1 MLSFDAHLD
10 QIHLLGALLDLGCKA
25 PCRCQAPCAYNAWHP
40 LGSYAA
46 PLLPGSQ
53 AVHLYVQVLKH
64 PEFLTGKAT
73 TSFIGDN
80 PQLFEFGAGSEAG
93 GQSSKVLQFLADQV
107 S

>member
-1 MLSFDAHLD
+1 MPGFLYK
-10 QIHLLGALLDLGCKA
+10 LLGVLC
-25 PCRCQAPCAYNAWHP
+25 CCI
-40 LGSYAA
+40 AA
-46 PLLPGSQ
+46 RLSSL
-53 AVHLYVQVLKH
+53 HLCVQVLKH

-80 PQLFEFGAGSEAG
+80 PQLFEFRGGSEAE

>member
-1 MLSFDAHLD
+1 ML
-10 QIHLLGALLDLGCKA
+10 HLLGALPTLSCKG
-25 PCRCQAPCAYNAWHP
+25 PCRCQAPCTYDPWRPA
-40 LGSYAA
+40 GSYSAA
-46 PLLPGSQ
+46 LLPGSQ
-53 AVHLYVQVLKH
+53 DLHLCVQVLKH